1 MDYVVKQKVSGANL
15 NFYIINQLPIPN
27 LRSLTEEDLDF
38 ISSRVEK
45 LSFTSSYFAEEEAF
59 TNGAACTDAFSRA
72 EIKAEIDA
80 YTAKLYNLSRS
91 DLDFIFWDKDE
102 SKNTSQAATFEVL
115 RSVEIKE
122 FGEYRSRRL
131 CLEAWDRMFGK

>member
-27 LRSLTEEDLDF
+27 LRSLTEEDLGF

-80 YTAKLYNLSRS
+80 YTAKLYSLSRS

>member
-1 MDYVVKQKVSGANL
+1 MHRRTLKSK
-15 NFYIINQLPIPN
+15 
-27 LRSLTEEDLDF
+27 
-38 ISSRVEK
+38 
-45 LSFTSSYFAEEEAF
+45 
-59 TNGAACTDAFSRA
+59 
-72 EIKAEIDA
+72 IKAEIDA
-80 YTAKLYNLSRS
+80 YTAKMYRLSRS

-102 SKNTSQAATFEVL
+102 SQNTSQAATFEVL

>member
-1 MDYVVKQKVSGANL
+1 MGVPQVK
-15 NFYIINQLPIPN
+15 
-27 LRSLTEEDLDF
+27 
-38 ISSRVEK
+38 
-45 LSFTSSYFAEEEAF
+45 
-59 TNGAACTDAFSRA
+59 RA

-80 YTAKLYNLSRS
+80 YTAKLYSLSRS

-131 CLEAWDRMFGK
+131 CIEAWDRMFGK